1 MHCEE
6 SRKTNIDSDSRLLSL
21 VEAAKSPIDSLEQ
34 ADLEEARS
42 RAFRYQNNESGNTN
56 LRSLSQNVA
65 DKGMVSTRV
74 GLMRNEVAGQ
84 SEGPIG
90 TLKIGVKSATELEIF

>member
-1 MHCEE
+1 MSEIKE
-6 SRKTNIDSDSRLLSL
+6 KLTG
-21 VEAAKSPIDSLEQ
+21 VLE
-34 ADLEEARS
+34 
-42 RAFRYQNNESGNTN
+42 FP
-56 LRSLSQNVA
+56 A

>member
-1 MHCEE
+1 MIELQLQLQCFFP
-6 SRKTNIDSDSRLLSL
+6 
-21 VEAAKSPIDSLEQ
+21 SP
-34 ADLEEARS
+34 
-42 RAFRYQNNESGNTN
+42 T
-56 LRSLSQNVA
+56 

>member
-1 MHCEE
+1 MPKAFTF
-6 SRKTNIDSDSRLLSL
+6 SKILQTN
-21 VEAAKSPIDSLEQ
+21 
-34 ADLEEARS
+34 
-42 RAFRYQNNESGNTN
+42 
-56 LRSLSQNVA
+56 
-65 DKGMVSTRV
+65 KGMVSTRV

>member
-1 MHCEE
+1 MKEMKGYSVC
-6 SRKTNIDSDSRLLSL
+6 
-21 VEAAKSPIDSLEQ
+21 
-34 ADLEEARS
+34 
-42 RAFRYQNNESGNTN
+42 SGSNMTVH
-56 LRSLSQNVA
+56 RT